1 MLSWQMKANKPIPI
15 TVNFSATI
23 IGDTLNG
30 SARLGIFGKSIL
42 KGERLQAGTPRPAPS
57 TNDDDAP
64 AIVTADSHD
73 PRYAPPYV
81 DITELRREP
90 VPHRYVNRSD
100 ERRVGKEGVSKC
112 RSRGWAYNK

>member
-73 PRYAPPYV
+73 PRYAQPYV
-81 DITELRREP
+81 DINELRSEP
-90 VPHRYVNRSD
+90 VQIGRASCRERVCKYV
-100 ERRVGKEGVSKC
+100 
-112 RSRGWAYNK
+112 